1 MRFILIAILCAG
13 CGHMLRLE
21 AGPTLV
27 EGDGVGG
34 TVQVLAGLPIIA
46 GGGIFDALVIG
57 GYATSLGVDH
67 VSGGLVFGCDVG
79 IVPGG
84 PDQPRSTKQRE
95 GVGGSLR
102 FLPRI
107 GTDGLEF
114 GGGLGVR
121 VGKGRP
127 TGDRGSIDFGG
138 GGGKGG
144 GGSITWSSWAYQS
157 VGLAI
162 DVHRRGQFDEP
173 GVWRG
178 DALIQWEWLTLTD

>member
-1 MRFILIAILCAG
+1 
-13 CGHMLRLE
+13 MLRVE

-27 EGDGVGG
+27 EGAGVGG
-34 TVQVLAGLPIIA
+34 TVQALAGLPVIA
-46 GGGIFDALVIG
+46 SGGIFDTLVIG
-57 GYATSLGVDH
+57 GYATSLGFDH
-67 VSGGLVFGCDVG
+67 VSGGVVFGCDAGV
-79 IVPGG
+79 VPGG
-84 PDQPRSTKQRE
+84 PDQPRSTRYRE

-127 TGDRGSIDFGG
+127 TGDDGRMAFGSGKGAGSIR
-138 GGGKGG
+138 
-144 GGSITWSSWAYQS
+144 WSSWAYQS

-178 DALIQWEWLTLTD
+178 DALIQWEWLSVTD